1 MPAILSLDDQFHG
14 LLSLFGL
21 QADEIQSVRQVAN
34 LDGPEAFI
42 DAQHL
47 LTDNVEH
54 LDVKDVLAF
63 NAEFVLSG
71 IRINAYCLPLL

>member
-1 MPAILSLDDQFHG
+1 MPATLSLDDQFHG

-34 LDGPEAFI
+34 LDGLEAFI
-42 DAQHL
+42 EAQNL

-63 NAEFVLSG
+63 NAELVLSW
-71 IRINAYCLPLL
+71 IRINACCLPVF